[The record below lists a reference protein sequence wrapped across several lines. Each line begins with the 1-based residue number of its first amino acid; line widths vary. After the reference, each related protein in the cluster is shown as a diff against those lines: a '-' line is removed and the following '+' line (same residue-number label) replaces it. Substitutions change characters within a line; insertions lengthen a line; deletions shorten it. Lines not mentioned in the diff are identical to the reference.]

1 MVKPLLSKNTIIPIC
16 LYLWKEVIKDMKLM
30 PKNKTGGIVM
40 NTVMGVGMLVV
51 GVIIIYTITST
62 ILTAGLLSG
71 GSLNDS
77 SWGMSG
83 NLTSGVNNVSKKIP
97 TILTIVAVVF
107 LLGALVLLIRTFQGV
122 NLGGGASSL

>member
-1 MVKPLLSKNTIIPIC
+1 
-16 LYLWKEVIKDMKLM
+16 MKLM